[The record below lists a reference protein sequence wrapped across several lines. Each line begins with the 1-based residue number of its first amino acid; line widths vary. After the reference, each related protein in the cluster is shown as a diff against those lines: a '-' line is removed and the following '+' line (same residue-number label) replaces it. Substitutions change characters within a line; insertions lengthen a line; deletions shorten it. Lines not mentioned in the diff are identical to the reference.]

1 MTAPKRKRPP
11 RSRSTALDRLGT
23 PEADRE
29 RRVLAVRVGPEARQA
44 LQDAAARE
52 GLSVSALVEQWAQA
66 GCPMGRP

>member
-1 MTAPKRKRPP
+1 MAIPKRR
-11 RSRSTALDRLGT
+11 RGT
-23 PEADRE
+23 HLHTHGLPEADRE

-66 GCPMGRP
+66 GCPMVVASQG